1 MHPCSNSRQNSFC
14 INPMTGRPVRIGGLK
29 WRELVRNNSISPR
42 EEADNVVYRIKSNA
56 FETDN
61 EAINHLQEEKEK
73 LISEIRAGKHRV
85 PTDTNVVR
93 KGTTK
98 LVYQRKKLTI
108 SEIVNKSVT
117 AACHILDEIRQG
129 SLEIDE
135 DLPIAQRQAFIANA
149 IVARMASPPAY
160 HQIPP
165 IMPTICRS
173 VIPPR
178 RPVFETDTENSSEYS
193 SSEEEEYGFG

>member
-1 MHPCSNSRQNSFC
+1 MHPYNNPRQNSFC

-56 FETDN
+56 FETDK

-73 LISEIRAGKHRV
+73 LISEIRAGQHRV
-85 PTDTNVVR
+85 PVDTNVVR

-98 LVYQRKKLTI
+98 LVYQRKKI
-108 SEIVNKSVT
+108 SINEIVNKSVI

-135 DLPIAQRQAFIANA
+135 DLPIAKRQAFIANA
-149 IVARMASPPAY
+149 IVARMASPPSY

-165 IMPTICRS
+165 IMTTICRGEHVRAS
-173 VIPPR
+173 
-178 RPVFETDTENSSEYS
+178 RPVFETDTEGYS
-193 SSEEEEYGFG
+193 SSSSSEFG